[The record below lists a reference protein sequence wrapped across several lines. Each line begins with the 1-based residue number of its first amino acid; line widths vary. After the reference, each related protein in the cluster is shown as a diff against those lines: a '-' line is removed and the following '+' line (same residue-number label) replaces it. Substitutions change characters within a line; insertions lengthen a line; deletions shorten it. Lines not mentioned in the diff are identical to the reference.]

1 MAVKTRAVLKT
12 YFQTGDQPTQAN
24 FEDLIDSC
32 TNNADGGTI
41 STGSL
46 TFSTAS
52 AGIVYSAVGT
62 AASADAA
69 SYTVHGKKFKV
80 KNKLQAAIADDETSG
95 LFTVTNTDVN
105 ADSVVVGN
113 LSGTVVGGLSES
125 ICHTIVTADNTMK
138 FAFTNAGGITV
149 ADDTAFTASFAIF

>member
-62 AASADAA
+62 AW
-69 SYTVHGKKFKV
+69 
-80 KNKLQAAIADDETSG
+80 
-95 LFTVTNTDVN
+95 
-105 ADSVVVGN
+105 
-113 LSGTVVGGLSES
+113 
-125 ICHTIVTADNTMK
+125 
-138 FAFTNAGGITV
+138 
-149 ADDTAFTASFAIF
+149 